1 MSAPGTDRGSARG
14 AGRGPAHAGG
24 SAHAGEP
31 VLPDALRT
39 ITAAVAAAPKVVL
52 LLVLM
57 VTGASVG
64 LTLCYLGFHSERGD
78 LIDPRDATR
87 AHWDAYTARFD
98 DGADFVVAVEGDNP
112 AMVRTAIDDL
122 AERLNREPET
132 FGSVLSRINT
142 TRSRRKGLQ
151 SLSPEEL
158 DRVSQRVAEF
168 APILRGDSRR
178 ARLDFQ
184 VYDLTE
190 KLNAAVKSGGDARV
204 RQVAERAERLADGL
218 TAHVENANDFRSPW
232 PSLVGGEGA
241 AEMARELG
249 GATYFLN
256 DAGTLGLLRVAPARA
271 ADGPAS
277 PEAVLDRLR
286 AVAAAVQTDR
296 GTITV
301 SVTGVPAL
309 EIDEV
314 RRGRADMLRAGA
326 VAFGAVGLLLLI
338 GFRGVKHPVL
348 ALFVLA
354 VGLAWSFGFTTFAV
368 GHLNILSVSFAVILI
383 GLGIDFGIHYLARY
397 LQRRAEGLDLEDAL
411 CETSAGVGV
420 GIITA
425 AVTTALAFFCA
436 TFTRFLGVAELGI
449 IAGGGVLLCAL
460 ATFVCLPA
468 LIALAD
474 EHVPAARLPK
484 PMGFGWLRTGTSR
497 FPAVVTLLGFAAV
510 IGIGVQAVQIGPHG
524 AGSKLEFDHNLLA
537 LRPGDA
543 ESADGRVR
551 LRAAGGPSLLYA
563 VALADSAEEAREL
576 AARFEA
582 LPTVARVEDLARRL
596 PGGDR
601 AETRA
606 GIARVRDQLA
616 ALPRNA
622 GVGEL
627 PAPRPSDFGR
637 RADLLRKVA
646 LDSGRADLKPLAA
659 KLDRFAEAFEQ
670 LSEGEST
677 GHKQV
682 VALDRYQGRAAGELV
697 REFRELSIASSDSTP
712 LGLRDIPT
720 VLRKRYLSEDG
731 KWLLQ
736 IFPKRNIWDFA
747 PLGRF
752 VSDLRTVDAEVTGAP
767 VQNFEAGRQIMHS
780 YRSAALYALAI
791 VSLVLLSDFL
801 AQENKLLVLFPPLL
815 VVGFTAMTL
824 LTRGIELDPV
834 LCAGG
839 YVAMALVVG
848 AILDFTNMRD
858 AMLALMPPLAGGV
871 MMFGVLTLCGVPLNP
886 ANLIVLPLVLGIGVD
901 DGVHVVH
908 DFRNRFATDSLG
920 NRNAYQPSA
929 STAGAIVLTSLTSM
943 AGFGSLCIAGH
954 RGLFSVGVTLVTG
967 IGCCLFVSL
976 ILLPGV
982 LALLSRDPKEAK
994 AAVAGKAGRDR
1005 AGDRDE
1011 EDEDDAPRR
1020 QPRRKAA

>member
-1 MSAPGTDRGSARG
+1 MSSPGPNRGSS
-14 AGRGPAHAGG
+14 HAGG
-24 SAHAGEP
+24 P

-57 VTGASVG
+57 ATGASVG

-87 AHWDAYTARFD
+87 AHWDAYTARFH
-98 DGADFVVAVEGDNP
+98 DGSDFVVAVEGENP
-112 AMVRTAIDDL
+112 RDVRAAIDDL
-122 AERLNREPET
+122 AGRLDREPTT

-158 DRVSQRVAEF
+158 DRVSKRVAELSP
-168 APILRGDSRR
+168 ALGGDAKR
-178 ARLDFQ
+178 ARLDYQ
-184 VYDLTE
+184 VYDLTRR
-190 KLNAAVKSGGDARV
+190 LDAAVKSGEDARV
-204 RQVAERAERLADGL
+204 RAVAARAERLADGL
-218 TAHVENANDFRSPW
+218 AAHVADPADFRSPW
-232 PSLVGGEGA
+232 PSLADGSPETGPQ
-241 AEMARELG
+241 MARELG

-256 DAGTLGLLRVAPARA
+256 DAGTLGLLRVAPART
-271 ADGPAS
+271 ADGPADAA
-277 PEAVLDRLR
+277 AVLDRLR
-286 AVAAAVQTDR
+286 SLAAAVEGDR
-296 GTITV
+296 GTV
-301 SVTGVPAL
+301 SVGVTGVPAL

-314 RRGRADMLRAGA
+314 RRGRADMLRAGG
-326 VAFGAVGLLLLI
+326 VAFAAVGLVLLI

-397 LQRRAEGLDLEDAL
+397 LQHRADGLELEDAL

-420 GIITA
+420 GITTA

-460 ATFVCLPA
+460 ATFLCLPA

-474 EHVPAARLPK
+474 EHVPAKRLPK

-497 FPAVVTLLGFAAV
+497 FPLAFTVLGFGAVVA
-510 IGIGVQAVQIGPHG
+510 IGLQAVRIDEHG

-543 ESADGRVR
+543 ESADARR
-551 LRAAGGPSLLYA
+551 SLRDAGGPSLLYA
-563 VALADSAEEAREL
+563 VALADGPDEARAL
-576 AARFEA
+576 AEKFEA
-582 LPTVARVEDLARRL
+582 LPSVARVEDLARRL

-601 AETRA
+601 TETNR
-606 GIARVRDQLA
+606 GIARIRGQLA

-622 GVGEL
+622 SVGQL
-627 PAPRPSDFGR
+627 PRPRPDDFGK
-637 RADLLRKVA
+637 RADRLRILA
-646 LDSGRADLKPLAA
+646 LDSGRADLKPLAE
-659 KLDRFAEAFEQ
+659 KLDRFSHAFDALGTTDGGDGQ
-670 LSEGEST
+670 S
-677 GHKQV
+677 
-682 VALDRYQGRAAGELV
+682 VALDRYQTRAAAELV
-697 REFRELSIASSDSTP
+697 GEFRELSIASSDLTP
-712 LGLRDIPT
+712 LGLEDIPS
-720 VLRKRYLSEDG
+720 VLKRRYLSEDG

-736 IFPKRNIWDFA
+736 IYPKSDVWEFG
-747 PLGRF
+747 PLARF
-752 VSDLRTVDAEVTGAP
+752 VSDLRTVDPAVTGAP
-767 VQNFEAGRQIMHS
+767 VQNFEAGRQIFDS
-780 YRSAALYALAI
+780 YRSAAFYALAV

-839 YVAMALVVG
+839 YVAMVLVVG

-858 AMLALMPPLAGGV
+858 AMLALLPPLAGGV
-871 MMFGVLTLCGVPLNP
+871 MTFGVLSLCGLPLNP

-908 DFRNRFATDSLG
+908 DFRNRRATGSVG
-920 NRNAYQPSA
+920 RRNAYQPTA

-943 AGFGSLCIAGH
+943 IGFGSLCVAGH

-976 ILLPGV
+976 ILLPAV
-982 LALLSRDPKEAK
+982 LALLSREPKEAG
-994 AAVAGKAGRDR
+994 AVAGKV
-1005 AGDRDE
+1005 GDDAADADE
-1011 EDEDDAPRR
+1011 EPRR
-1020 QPRRKAA
+1020 QRRRKAA

>member
-1 MSAPGTDRGSARG
+1 MSSPGHDRRSS
-14 AGRGPAHAGG
+14 HAGG
-24 SAHAGEP
+24 P

-64 LTLCYLGFHSERGD
+64 LTLCYLTFHSERGD

-98 DGADFVVAVEGDNP
+98 DGNDFVVAVEGESP
-112 AMVRTAIDDL
+112 QIVRAAIDDL
-122 AERLNREPET
+122 AGRLDREPET

-151 SLSPEEL
+151 SLSPGEL
-158 DRVSQRVAEF
+158 DRVAERVAELS
-168 APILRGDSRR
+168 PILRGQGAR
-178 ARLDFQ
+178 ARLDWQ
-184 VYDLTE
+184 VHDLTG
-190 KLNAAVKSGGDARV
+190 KLTAAIRSAEDERV
-204 RQVAERAERLADGL
+204 RVVAARAERLADGL
-218 TAHVENANDFRSPW
+218 TAHVTDPTDFRSPW
-232 PSLVGGEGA
+232 PSMVGGDTP

-256 DAGTLGLLRVAPARA
+256 DAGTLGLLRVAPART
-271 ADGPAS
+271 ADGPA
-277 PEAVLDRLR
+277 PAERVLDRLR
-286 AVAAAVQTDR
+286 EVAAATQADR
-296 GTITV
+296 GTIAV

-397 LQRRAEGLDLEDAL
+397 LQHRDEGLELEDAL

-420 GIITA
+420 GITTA

-497 FPAVVTLLGFAAV
+497 FPTIVTVLGFAAV
-510 IGIGVQAVQIGPHG
+510 IGIGLQATPIDLFGT
-524 AGSKLEFDHNLLA
+524 GSALRFDHNLLA
-537 LRPGDA
+537 LKAGDA
-543 ESADGRVR
+543 ESADGRER
-551 LRAAGGPSLLYA
+551 LRDAGGPSLLYA
-563 VALADSAEEAREL
+563 VAMADSAEEARDL
-576 AARFEA
+576 ARRFEA
-582 LPTVARVEDLARRL
+582 LPSVSRVEDLARRL

-606 GIARVRDQLA
+606 GIARVRGQLA
-616 ALPRNA
+616 SLPRNA
-622 GVGEL
+622 GVGDL

-637 RADLLRKVA
+637 RTDHLRRVA
-646 LDSGRADLKPLAA
+646 LQSGRADLKPLAD
-659 KLDRFAEAFEQ
+659 KLDEFADAFAK
-670 LSEGEST
+670 LSEGESS

-682 VALDRYQGRAAGELV
+682 VALDRYQSRAATELV

-712 LGLRDIPT
+712 LGLGDIPT
-720 VLRKRYLSEDG
+720 VLKKRYISEDG
-731 KWLLQ
+731 RWLLQ
-736 IFPKRNIWDFA
+736 IFPRDDVWKFE

-752 VSDLRTVDAEVTGAP
+752 VTDLRTVDAEVTGTP
-767 VQNFEAGRQIMHS
+767 VQNYEAGRQIMHS

-839 YVAMALVVG
+839 YVAMVLVVG

-871 MMFGVLTLCGVPLNP
+871 MTFGLLALCGLTLNP
-886 ANLIVLPLVLGIGVD
+886 TNLIVLPLVLGIGVD

-908 DFRNRFATDSLG
+908 DFRNRSATGSTG
-920 NRNAYQPSA
+920 RRNAYQPSA

-943 AGFGSLCIAGH
+943 VGFGSLCISSH
-954 RGLFSVGVTLVTG
+954 RGLFSVGVTLVIG

-976 ILLPGV
+976 FLLPGV
-982 LALLSRDPKEAK
+982 LALLSRDPKPVAEQ
-994 AAVAGKAGRDR
+994 AAEGKRNEQ
-1005 AGDRDE
+1005 E
-1011 EDEDDAPRR
+1011 EQEAPRR
-1020 QPRRKAA
+1020 QRRKAA

>member
-1 MSAPGTDRGSARG
+1 MSASGTDRRPD
-14 AGRGPAHAGG
+14 RG
-24 SAHAGEP
+24 SAHAGGP

-78 LIDPRDATR
+78 LIDPRAPTR

-98 DGADFVVAVEGDNP
+98 DGNDFVVAIEGENP
-112 AMVRTAIDDL
+112 GGVRAAIDDL
-122 AERLNREPET
+122 ADRLNREPKF

-151 SLSPEEL
+151 SLSPGEL
-158 DRVSQRVAEF
+158 ERVSQRVAELS
-168 APILRGDSRR
+168 PILGGDSTK
-178 ARLDFQ
+178 ARLDWQ
-184 VYDLTE
+184 VHDLTV
-190 KLNAAVKSGGDARV
+190 KLAEAVKSGQDAKV
-204 RQVAERAERLADGL
+204 RDVAGRAERLADGL
-218 TAHVENANDFRSPW
+218 AAHVANPNDFRSPW
-232 PSLVGGEGA
+232 PSLVGGDNA
-241 AEMARELG
+241 ATMARQLE

-256 DAGTLGLLRVAPARA
+256 DAGTLGLIRVAPARTA
-271 ADGPAS
+271 EGPAS
-277 PEAVLDRLR
+277 PEEVLDRLR
-286 AVAAAVQTDR
+286 TVAKAVEHDR

-397 LQRRAEGLDLEDAL
+397 LQHRAEGLSLEDAL

-420 GIITA
+420 GITTA

-460 ATFVCLPA
+460 ATFLCLPA

-474 EHVPAARLPK
+474 EHVPAKRLPK

-497 FPAVVTLLGFAAV
+497 FPAIVTVLGFAAV
-510 IGIGVQAVQIGPHG
+510 IGIGLQAVQVDQHG
-524 AGSKLEFDHNLLA
+524 AGSKLHFDHNLLA

-543 ESADGRVR
+543 ESADGRAR
-551 LRAAGGPSLLYA
+551 LREAGGPSLLYA
-563 VALADSAEEAREL
+563 VAMADSAEEAREL
-576 AARFEA
+576 AVKFEA

-601 AETRA
+601 SETTR
-606 GIARVRDQLA
+606 GISQVRGQLA
-616 ALPRNA
+616 SLPRNA

-637 RADLLRKVA
+637 RTDMLRKVA

-659 KLDRFAEAFEQ
+659 KLDRFADSFEK

-682 VALDRYQGRAAGELV
+682 VALDRYQTRAAGELV

-712 LGLRDIPT
+712 LGLGDIPT
-720 VLRKRYLSEDG
+720 VLRKRYISEDG

-736 IFPKRNIWDFA
+736 IFPKQDVWEFA

-752 VSDLRTVDAEVTGAP
+752 VSDLRTVDPEVTGTP

-839 YVAMALVVG
+839 YVAMVLVVG

-871 MMFGVLTLCGVPLNP
+871 MTFGVLSLCGIPLNP
-886 ANLIVLPLVLGIGVD
+886 TNLIVLPLVLGIGVD

-908 DFRNRFATDSLG
+908 DFRNRFATNSLG
-920 NRNAYQPSA
+920 KRNAYQPSA

-943 AGFGSLCIAGH
+943 VGFGSLCIAGH
-954 RGLFSVGVTLVTG
+954 AGLFSVGVTLVTG

-976 ILLPGV
+976 FLLPGT

-994 AAVAGKAGRDR
+994 AAVAGKVGQKD
-1005 AGDRDE
+1005 DDEE
-1011 EDEDDAPRR
+1011 EDERPR
-1020 QPRRKAA
+1020 QRRRAA

>member
-1 MSAPGTDRGSARG
+1 MSAPGTNRDR
-14 AGRGPAHAGG
+14 PAPGG
-24 SAHAGEP
+24 P

-57 VTGASVG
+57 VTGGSVG

-98 DGADFVVAVEGDNP
+98 DGADFVVAVEGESP
-112 AMVRTAIDDL
+112 QIVRAAIDDL
-122 AERLNREPET
+122 AGRLAREPRT

-142 TRSRRKGLQ
+142 TRSRRKNLQ
-151 SLSPEEL
+151 SLGPQEL
-158 DRVSQRVAEF
+158 DRVAARVEQF
-168 APILRGDSRR
+168 APVLRGDWKA
-178 ARLDFQ
+178 ARLDWQF
-184 VYDLTE
+184 YDLTRRLE
-190 KLNAAVKSGGDARV
+190 AAVRGGGDARV
-204 RQVAERAERLADGL
+204 RTVAARAERLADGL
-218 TAHVENANDFRSPW
+218 AAHVADPADFRSPW
-232 PSLVGGEGA
+232 PSLTDGDPA
-241 AEMARELG
+241 AGPEMERELD

-256 DAGTLGLLRVAPARA
+256 DAGTLGLLRVAPART
-271 ADGPAS
+271 ADGPAD
-277 PEAVLDRLR
+277 PAAALDRLR
-286 AVAAAVQTDR
+286 VVARAVEGDR
-296 GTITV
+296 GTV
-301 SVTGVPAL
+301 RVGVTGVPAL

-314 RRGRADMLRAGA
+314 RRGRADMLKAGG
-326 VAFGAVGLLLLI
+326 VAFAAVGALLLI

-397 LQRRAEGLDLEDAL
+397 LQHRADGLDLEDAL

-420 GIITA
+420 GITTA

-460 ATFVCLPA
+460 ATFVSLPA

-474 EHVPAARLPK
+474 EGVPASRLPR

-497 FPAVVTLLGFAAV
+497 FPTVVTVLGFAAV
-510 IGIGVQAVQIGPHG
+510 IGIGMQAVRVDEHG
-524 AGSKLEFDHNLLA
+524 AASKLTFDHNLLA

-543 ESADGRVR
+543 ESADAQTR
-551 LRAAGGPSLLYA
+551 LRDAGGPSLLYA
-563 VALADSAEEAREL
+563 VALADSAEEARAL
-576 AARFEA
+576 AAKFEA

-601 AETRA
+601 TETNR
-606 GIARVRDQLA
+606 GIARVRAQLKG
-616 ALPRNA
+616 LPRTA
-622 GVGEL
+622 SVPDL
-627 PAPRPSDFGR
+627 PRPKPRDFGER
-637 RADLLRKVA
+637 VDGLRDLARK
-646 LDSGRADLKPLAA
+646 SGRADLKPLAV
-659 KLDRFAEAFEQ
+659 KLDRFGDAFAK
-670 LSEGEST
+670 LGDRDGGEGQS
-677 GHKQV
+677 
-682 VALDRYQGRAAGELV
+682 VALDRYQTRAAAELV
-697 REFRELSIASSDSTP
+697 REFRELAVASSDLTP
-712 LGLRDIPT
+712 LQLRDIPT
-720 VLRKRYLSEDG
+720 VLRRRYLSEDG

-736 IFPKRNIWDFA
+736 VYPKGDVWEFG

-752 VSDLRTVDAEVTGAP
+752 VTDLRTVDPAVTGTP

-780 YRSAALYALAI
+780 YRSAALYALAV

-824 LTRGIELDPV
+824 LTRGIALDPV

-839 YVAMALVVG
+839 YVAMVLVVG

-858 AMLALMPPLAGGV
+858 AMLALLPPLAGGV
-871 MMFGVLTLCGVPLNP
+871 MMFGVMALCGLELNP

-908 DFRNRFATDSLG
+908 DFRNRRATGSVG
-920 NRNAYQPSA
+920 RRNAYQPSV

-943 AGFGSLCIAGH
+943 VGFGSLCIAGH

-976 ILLPGV
+976 FLLPGV
-982 LALLSRDPKEAK
+982 LALLSREPKEET
-994 AAVAGKAGRDR
+994 AVAGR
-1005 AGDRDE
+1005 AGDDAADEDRDE
-1011 EDEDDAPRR
+1011 EPRR
-1020 QPRRKAA
+1020 QRRRKAA

>member
-1 MSAPGTDRGSARG
+1 MSSPGADRGSQ
-14 AGRGPAHAGG
+14 HAGG
-24 SAHAGEP
+24 P

-57 VTGASVG
+57 ATGASVG

-78 LIDPRDATR
+78 LIDPRDPTR

-98 DGADFVVAVEGDNP
+98 DGNDFVVAVEGENP
-112 AMVRTAIDDL
+112 GAVRSAIDDL

-158 DRVSQRVAEF
+158 DRVSERVAEF
-168 APILRGDSRR
+168 SPILRGDASR
-178 ARLDFQ
+178 ARLDVQ
-184 VYDLTE
+184 IHALTV
-190 KLNAAVKSGGDARV
+190 KLDKAVKSGRDAEV
-204 RQVAERAERLADGL
+204 REVADRAERLADGL
-218 TAHVENANDFRSPW
+218 TSHVGDANNFRSPW
-232 PSLVGGEGA
+232 PSLVGGDGS
-241 AEMARELG
+241 AEMTRELG

-256 DAGTLGLLRVAPARA
+256 DAGTLGLIRVAPART
-271 ADGPAS
+271 ADGPTS

-286 AVAAAVQTDR
+286 TVASAVEADR
-296 GTITV
+296 GTVKV

-326 VAFGAVGLLLLI
+326 VAFAAVGILLLI

-397 LQRRAEGLDLEDAL
+397 LQHRSEGLDLEDAL
-411 CETSAGVGV
+411 CETAAGVGV
-420 GIITA
+420 GITTA

-460 ATFVCLPA
+460 ATFLCLPA

-474 EHVPAARLPK
+474 EHVPAKRLPK
-484 PMGFGWLRTGTSR
+484 PMGFGWLRTGTAR
-497 FPAVVTLLGFAAV
+497 FPAIVTVLGFAAV
-510 IGIGVQAVQIGPHG
+510 IGIGMQAVHLDGTG
-524 AGSKLEFDHNLLA
+524 AGSKLQFDHNLLA

-543 ESADGRVR
+543 ESADGRER
-551 LRAAGGPSLLYA
+551 LRKAGGPSLLYA
-563 VALADSAEEAREL
+563 VAMANSAEEAREL
-576 AARFEA
+576 AAKFEA

-601 AETRA
+601 AETNA
-606 GIARVRDQLA
+606 GIARVRGQLA
-616 ALPRNA
+616 SLPRNA
-622 GVGEL
+622 GVGDL
-627 PAPRPSDFGR
+627 PAPKPSDFGR
-637 RADLLRKVA
+637 RADILRKVA
-646 LDSGRADLKPLAA
+646 LDSGRADLQPLAE
-659 KLDRFAEAFEQ
+659 KLDRFGEAFAAMDD
-670 LSEGEST
+670 GN
-677 GHKQV
+677 KQV
-682 VALDRYQGRAAGELV
+682 VVLDRYQGRAASELV

-712 LGLRDIPT
+712 LNIRDIPT
-720 VLRKRYLSEDG
+720 VLRKRYVSEDG

-736 IFPKRNIWDFA
+736 IFPKQDVWDFE

-752 VSDLRTVDAEVTGAP
+752 VSDLRTVDASVTGTP
-767 VQNFEAGRQIMHS
+767 VQNYEAGRQIMHS

-839 YVAMALVVG
+839 YVAMVLVVG

-871 MMFGVLTLCGVPLNP
+871 MMFGILALCGIPLNP
-886 ANLIVLPLVLGIGVD
+886 TNLIVLPLVLGIGVD

-908 DFRNRFATDSLG
+908 DFRNRFATGSLG
-920 NRNAYQPSA
+920 KRNAYQPSV

-943 AGFGSLCIAGH
+943 VGFGSLCIAGH
-954 RGLFSVGVTLVTG
+954 RGLFSVGITLVTG

-976 ILLPGV
+976 FLLPGT
-982 LALLSRDPKEAK
+982 LALLSREPKEAK
-994 AAVAGKAGRDR
+994 AVAGKTSDQ
-1005 AGDRDE
+1005 DDE
-1011 EDEDDAPRR
+1011 EDAPRR
-1020 QPRRKAA
+1020 QRRRAA